1 MKKLATLLFFL
12 IIATSVHQVWADEVD
27 STTHLKYTVSGGEVT
42 VTGFDDEFTPPA
54 DYALVIPNEIA
65 SMPVV
70 AIGDQAFLDQTTIS
84 SITIGDNVRSI
95 GTDAV
100 RRCTSLTSIIFS
112 SETNLTTIG
121 ESAFRG
127 CQATSIVIPEG
138 VTTLGNWAIGV
149 CSLLE
154 SVTLPSTL
162 TTIGSGTF
170 NYNPKLNNVSVP
182 ASVTSISEYA
192 FDNCTGLT
200 SITIPNGPTSIGQ
213 YAFRNCNQL
222 TSITIPSSVLSVGN
236 YAFYL
241 CSGLT
246 EITIPN
252 GVTTLGNYVFREC
265 TSLEEATIPGS
276 VTSVGT
282 KIFEGC
288 SAIRSLNLNCRNIPD
303 NCASYKTTLESVV
316 IGANVRT
323 IGTAAFRG
331 CSALASVTFA
341 PAGSLTTIGDQAF
354 MDDTSLTG
362 ITIPNTVTSMGTKI
376 FWACTALAT
385 VTFEDGFSMTYLPTS
400 MFQACSTLTSV
411 SIPSGITSVGESV
424 FYDCTSLP
432 SITIPASV
440 TSIGAHAFRNC
451 SLLASV
457 TFEDGCHIT
466 SIPNYCFD
474 YCIVL
479 GNVSIPS
486 TVTSIGSYAFDNCR
500 AFTSV
505 SLPSGVTSI
514 GEYAFRNCN
523 QLTSF
528 TIPSGV
534 TSIGQMALSY
544 LTGIT
549 SIEIPSSVKTVGQSV
564 FKGCSNLTTVTF
576 AAGSKLTA
584 LSQYMFEICTSLET
598 ITIPSSVTTIGYQ
611 PFKGCTAFRSIVIP
625 RTVTHLDETYTFYGL
640 TALESVTFEEPC
652 QITTFPNSTFSG
664 CTSLA
669 SFTVPS
675 SITTIGPYAFQGCTS
690 LTSFSIPS
698 TVKAVEHRSFLD
710 CSSLANLTIANGV
723 ESIGDLAFQG
733 TALTSVTVPNSV
745 SSLGNDLF
753 NGCSSLM
760 MIDMSRTE
768 RVAALYGLTTIN
780 RTSAGIF
787 NGIPAACEVI
797 LPPYCRA
804 TGDHVTVSD
813 PPAEGALTTAADGYY
828 ELYTANHWRLFS
840 YIALGRNGYANARM
854 MADIDLGDDQSRIG
868 TNSTANSGWFRGVFD
883 GQGHTLTVAYVE
895 PGENECAPFNKIN
908 GATIRNLKVTGTINL
923 TGYGYHTAG
932 IASASWGTSTIEH
945 CWSDIT
951 IGSNGDGGE
960 AGAIVGCH
968 KGGTLTIT
976 DCLFTGSIA
985 GSGGWNGC
993 FVGYSDSGTLTQTN
1007 CLSTGTF
1014 SYPSSNRNFRGTHV
1028 NCYVK
1033 QYPVALV
1040 DGITRATDE
1049 NLADGTVATAL
1060 QAGRGDIV
1068 WVQDPDLNTPMLKLF
1083 ASPFPPVNISA
1094 TSATFWG
1101 EDKYVTTFYSA
1112 ASAYQLPSGAKAY
1125 TAALDGESVVFYR
1138 IGTDGRVIPAGT
1150 AAIIVAD
1157 DSNLELAGVYTAVTA
1172 KAGNILQ
1179 GSAIDVA
1186 VTAGKVDDKT
1196 PYVLGV
1202 NGGVLGLYKFTGSSI
1217 PAGKAYYLKSE

>member
-1 MKKLATLLFFL
+1 MKRSSTIILLALFVPVFQ
-12 IIATSVHQVWADEVD
+12 AMADEVD
-27 STTHLKYTVSGGEVT
+27 PTTHLKYTVSESEVT

-70 AIGDQAFLDQTTIS
+70 S
-84 SITIGDNVRSI
+84 
-95 GTDAV
+95 
-100 RRCTSLTSIIFS
+100 
-112 SETNLTTIG
+112 IG
-121 ESAFRG
+121 ESAFMG
-127 CQATSIVIPEG
+127 K
-138 VTTLGNWAIGV
+138 TTV
-149 CSLLE
+149 V
-154 SVTLPSTL
+154 SVTIPST
-162 TTIGSGTF
+162 
-170 NYNPKLNNVSVP
+170 
-182 ASVTSISEYA
+182 VTSIGASAFESCSELETA
-192 FDNCTGLT
+192 TFADGIILT
-200 SITIPNGPTSIGQ
+200 DIPSRCFYYCSKLEG
-213 YAFRNCNQL
+213 
-222 TSITIPSSVLSVGN
+222 ITIPSSVTTVGTSAFYHCDAITSLTIPSNIRTISDYGFDNCRGLTSVTIESGVTSLGGWSFRSCRQLTEFIIPSSVTTIGT
-236 YAFYL
+236 YAFSY
-241 CSGLT
+241 C
-246 EITIPN
+246 
-252 GVTTLGNYVFREC
+252 V
-265 TSLEEATIPGS
+265 SLEEVTIPSS
-276 VTSVGT
+276 VTSIGNY
-282 KIFEGC
+282 IFNEC
-288 SAIRSLNLNCRNIPD
+288 SALRELNINCRNIPD

-323 IGTAAFRG
+323 IGSAAFRG
-331 CSALASVTFA
+331 CTALTSVTFA
-341 PAGSLTTIGDQAF
+341 PAGSLITIGGQAF

-362 ITIPNTVTSMGTKI
+362 ITIPNTVTSLGDKL
-376 FWACTALAT
+376 FWACSSLAS

-400 MFQACSTLTSV
+400 MFQACSALTSV

-440 TSIGAHAFRNC
+440 TSIGANAFRNC
-451 SLLASV
+451 SLLASA

-474 YCIVL
+474 HCIVL

-505 SLPSGVTSI
+505 SLPSGVTTI

-523 QLTSF
+523 LVTSF
-528 TIPSGV
+528 TIPAGV

-544 LTGIT
+544 LRSIT
-549 SIEIPSSVKTVGQSV
+549 SIEIPSSVKTVGQWV
-564 FKGCSNLTTVTF
+564 FNGCSNLATVTF
-576 AAGSKLTA
+576 AADSRLTA
-584 LSQYMFEICTSLET
+584 LSKYMFQDCTSLET
-598 ITIPSSVTTIGYQ
+598 ITIPSSVTAIGYS
-611 PFKGCTAFRSIVIP
+611 PFKGCTSLESIVIP
-625 RTVTHLDETYTFYGL
+625 RTVASMDTYTFDGCTSL
-640 TALESVTFEEPC
+640 NSVTFEEPS
-652 QITTFPNSTFSG
+652 QITIIPNSAFQNCSALATITFP
-664 CTSLA
+664 
-669 SFTVPS
+669 S
-675 SITTIGPYAFQGCTS
+675 SVTEIAPYAFNGCSS
-690 LTSFSIPS
+690 LDDIVIPS
-698 TVKAVEHRSFLD
+698 HVKTVNHRSFLN
-710 CSSLANLTIANGV
+710 CSSLSDLTISNGV
-723 ESIGDLAFQG
+723 ETISDLAFQG
-733 TALTSVTVPNSV
+733 TDLTSVTVPNSV
-745 SSLGNDLF
+745 STLGNDLF
-753 NGCSSLM
+753 NGCSNLM
-760 MIDMSRTE
+760 LIDMSRTE

-780 RTSAGIF
+780 RTSTGIF

-828 ELYTANHWRLFS
+828 ELYTADHWRLFS
-840 YIALGRNGYANARM
+840 YIAQGLNGWANARM
-854 MADIDLGDDQSRIG
+854 MADINLGSDQSRIG
-868 TNSTANSGWFRGVFD
+868 TNTNDNSGCFRGVFD
-883 GQGHTLTVAYVE
+883 GLGHTLTVAFSE
-895 PGENECAPFNKIN
+895 PGEHMICAPFNKIN
-908 GATIRNLKVTGTINL
+908 GATIRNLHVAGTVAVTF
-923 TGYGYHTAG
+923 YGYHPAG
-932 IASASWGTSTIEH
+932 IVSASWGTSTIER
-945 CWSDIT
+945 CWSDVA
-951 IGSNGDGGE
+951 IGGTGEDWRE
-960 AGAIVGCH
+960 AGAFVGCH

-976 DCLFTGSIA
+976 DCLFTGSIS
-985 GSGGWNGC
+985 GRGGWNGC
-993 FVGYSDSGTLTQTN
+993 FVGYSNSGTLTQTN

-1014 SYPSSNRNFRGTHV
+1014 TYEGTNSNFRGTHV

-1033 QYPVALV
+1033 TFPKSLV

-1049 NLADGTVATAL
+1049 NLADGTVAAAL
-1060 QAGRGDIV
+1060 QASRGDVV
-1068 WVQDPDLNTPMLKLF
+1068 WVQDPDLNTPMLAIF

-1138 IGTDGRVIPAGT
+1138 IGTDGRIIPAGT

>member
-1 MKKLATLLFFL
+1 MKRSSTIILLALFVPVFQ
-12 IIATSVHQVWADEVD
+12 AMADEVD
-27 STTHLKYTVSGGEVT
+27 PTTHLKYTVSESEVT

-54 DYALVIPNEIA
+54 DYALVIPDEIA
-65 SMPVV
+65 DMPVV
-70 AIGDQAFLDQTTIS
+70 AVGNAAFIDRTDITTLHIGK
-84 SITIGDNVRSI
+84 NVRI
-95 GTDAV
+95 IDTDAF
-100 RRCTSLTSIIFS
+100 RRANEITSVTFAVDGVLES
-112 SETNLTTIG
+112 IG

-127 CQATSIVIPEG
+127 CSGLTAFVMPNT
-138 VTTLGNWAIGV
+138 VTTLGAYALQANANLASITL
-149 CSLLE
+149 SDHLTAL
-154 SVTLPSTL
+154 SVQC
-162 TTIGSGTF
+162 IC
-170 NYNPKLNNVSVP
+170 
-182 ASVTSISEYA
+182 
-192 FDNCTGLT
+192 NCPLLT
-200 SITIPNGPTSIGQ
+200 SIV
-213 YAFRNCNQL
+213 
-222 TSITIPSSVLSVGN
+222 IPSSVLSVGN
-236 YAFYL
+236 YAFYQ

-252 GVTTLGNYVFREC
+252 SVTTLGNYVFREC

-303 NCASYKTTLESVV
+303 DCVSYKTTLESVV

-323 IGTAAFRG
+323 IGSAAFRG
-331 CSALASVTFA
+331 CTALTSVTFA
-341 PAGSLTTIGDQAF
+341 PAGSLITIGGQAF

-362 ITIPNTVTSMGTKI
+362 ITIPNTVTSLGDKL
-376 FWACTALAT
+376 FWACSSLAS

-400 MFQACSTLTSV
+400 MFQSCSSLDGIT
-411 SIPSGITSVGESV
+411 IPSGITTLGDSV
-424 FYDCTSLP
+424 FYDCTSLS

-440 TSIGAHAFRNC
+440 TSIGVNVFRNC
-451 SLLASV
+451 TSLASA
-457 TFEDGCHIT
+457 TFADGSHIT

-474 YCIVL
+474 HCIVL
-479 GNVSIPS
+479 GNVDIPS
-486 TVTSIGSYAFDNCR
+486 TVTSIGNYAFDNCR

-505 SLPSGVTSI
+505 SLPSGVTTI

-611 PFKGCTAFRSIVIP
+611 PFKGCTSLESIVIP
-625 RTVTHLDETYTFYGL
+625 RTVASMDTYTFDGC
-640 TALESVTFEEPC
+640 TSLESVTFEEPS
-652 QITTFPNSTFSG
+652 QITIIPNSTFQNCSA
-664 CTSLA
+664 LA
-669 SFTVPS
+669 TITIPS
-675 SITTIGPYAFQGCTS
+675 SVTEIAPYAFNGCSS
-690 LTSFSIPS
+690 LDDIVIPS
-698 TVKAVEHRSFLD
+698 NVKTVNHRSFLN
-710 CSSLANLTIANGV
+710 CSSLSDLTIANGV
-723 ESIGDLAFQG
+723 ETIGDLAFQG
-733 TALTSVTVPNSV
+733 TDLTSVTVPNSV

-780 RTSAGIF
+780 RTSTGIF

-804 TGDHVTVSD
+804 TGDHVTISD

-828 ELYTANHWRLFS
+828 ELYTADHWRLFS
-840 YIALGRNGYANARM
+840 YIAQGLNGWANARM
-854 MADIDLGDDQSRIG
+854 MADINLGSDQSRIG
-868 TNSTANSGWFRGVFD
+868 TNTNDNSGCFRGVFD
-883 GQGHTLTVAYVE
+883 GLGHTLTVAFSE
-895 PGENECAPFNKIN
+895 PGEHNICAPFNKIN
-908 GATIRNLKVTGTINL
+908 GATIRNLHVAGTVAVTF
-923 TGYGYHTAG
+923 YGYHPAG
-932 IASASWGTSTIEH
+932 IVSASWGTSTIER
-945 CWSDIT
+945 CWSDVA
-951 IGSNGDGGE
+951 IGGTGEDWRE
-960 AGAIVGCH
+960 AGAFVGCH

-976 DCLFTGSIA
+976 DCLFTGSIS
-985 GSGGWNGC
+985 GRGGWNGC
-993 FVGYSDSGTLTQTN
+993 FVGYSNSGTLTQTN

-1014 SYPSSNRNFRGTHV
+1014 TYEGTNSNFRGTHV

-1033 QYPVALV
+1033 TFPKSLV

-1049 NLADGTVATAL
+1049 NLADGTVAAAL
-1060 QAGRGDIV
+1060 QASRGDVV
-1068 WVQDPDLNTPMLKLF
+1068 WVQDPDLNTPMLAIF

-1138 IGTDGRVIPAGT
+1138 IGTDGRIIPAGT

>member
-1 MKKLATLLFFL
+1 MRKITGVFSIFAILTASPAL
-12 IIATSVHQVWADEVD
+12 WADEID
-27 STTHLKYTVSGGEVT
+27 ATTHLKYTVSSGEVT
-42 VTGFDDEFTPPA
+42 VTGFDPDFTPPA
-54 DYALVIPNEIA
+54 DYALVIPDEIVD
-65 SMPVV
+65 MPVV
-70 AIGDQAFLDQTTIS
+70 AVGNAAFIDRTDIITLHIGK
-84 SITIGDNVRSI
+84 NVRI
-95 GTDAV
+95 IDTDAF
-100 RRCTSLTSIIFS
+100 RRANEITSVTFAVDGVLES
-112 SETNLTTIG
+112 IG
-121 ESAFRG
+121 ESAVRG
-127 CQATSIVIPEG
+127 CSGLTTFVMPNT
-138 VTTLGNWAIGV
+138 VTTLGAYALQANANLASITL
-149 CSLLE
+149 SDHLTAL
-154 SVTLPSTL
+154 SVQC
-162 TTIGSGTF
+162 IC
-170 NYNPKLNNVSVP
+170 
-182 ASVTSISEYA
+182 
-192 FDNCTGLT
+192 NCPLLT
-200 SITIPNGPTSIGQ
+200 SIV
-213 YAFRNCNQL
+213 
-222 TSITIPSSVLSVGN
+222 IPSSVLSVGN
-236 YAFYL
+236 YAFYQ

-303 NCASYKTTLESVV
+303 DCASYKTTLESVV

-323 IGTAAFRG
+323 IGSAAFRG
-331 CSALASVTFA
+331 CTALTSVSFA
-341 PAGSLTTIGDQAF
+341 PAGSLTTMGGQAF

-362 ITIPNTVTSMGTKI
+362 ITIPNTVTSLGDKL
-376 FWACTALAT
+376 FWACSSLAT

-400 MFQACSTLTSV
+400 MFQSCSSLDGIT
-411 SIPSGITSVGESV
+411 IPSGITTLGDSV
-424 FYDCTSLP
+424 FYDCTSLS

-440 TSIGAHAFRNC
+440 TSIGSSVFRNC
-451 SLLASV
+451 TSLASA
-457 TFEDGCHIT
+457 TFADGCHIT
-466 SIPNYCFD
+466 TIPSHCFRA
-474 YCIVL
+474 CSAL
-479 GNVSIPS
+479 GNVNIPS
-486 TVTSIGSYAFDNCR
+486 TVTTIDSYAFDNCR

-611 PFKGCTAFRSIVIP
+611 PFKGCTAFRSIIIP
-625 RTVTHLDETYTFYGL
+625 RTVTHLDETYTFYDL

-768 RVAALYGLTTIN
+768 RVAALYGLATIN
-780 RTSAGIF
+780 RSAPGIF
-787 NGIPAACEVI
+787 KGIPAACEVI
-797 LPPYCRA
+797 LPPYCMA
-804 TGDHVTVSD
+804 TGDHVTIT
-813 PPAEGALTTAADGYY
+813 PPGENPLTQAVDGYY
-828 ELYTANHWRLFS
+828 ELSTAEHWRLFS
-840 YIALGRNGYANARM
+840 YIALGKNGWANARM
-854 MADIDLGDDQSRIG
+854 TADINLGDDQSRIG
-868 TNSTANSGWFRGVFD
+868 TPANANSGWYRGIFD

-895 PGENECAPFNKIN
+895 TGENNLCAPFNKIN

-923 TGYGYHTAG
+923 TFYGYHPAG
-932 IASASWGTSTIEH
+932 IVSASWGTSTLENL
-945 CWSDIT
+945 WSDIT
-951 IGSNGDGGE
+951 ISGIGADWRE

-968 KGGTLTIT
+968 KNGALTLN
-976 DCLFTGSIA
+976 DCLFTGHIG

-993 FVGYSDSGTLTQTN
+993 FIGYCDQVAATQNN

-1014 SYPSSNRNFRGTHV
+1014 TYEGTSSNFRGTHV

-1033 QYPVALV
+1033 SFPKSLV
-1040 DGITRATDE
+1040 DGITLATDE
-1049 NLADGTVATAL
+1049 NLADGTVAAAL
-1060 QAGRGDIV
+1060 QAGRSEAV
-1068 WVQDPDLNTPMLKLF
+1068 WVQDPVLNTPMLVAF
-1083 ASPFPPVNISA
+1083 ASPLPPVEVTASPA
-1094 TSATFWG
+1094 TIWG
-1101 EDKYVTTFYSA
+1101 DDVYVSTFYSGTTSYA
-1112 ASAYQLPSGAKAY
+1112 LPADAYAY
-1125 TAALDGESVVFYR
+1125 TAELDGESVVFYR
-1138 IGTDGRVIPAGT
+1138 LGVEGNVIPAGT
-1150 AAIIVAD
+1150 AAIIV
-1157 DSNLELAGVYTAVTA
+1157 SKSSSVELSGLYSTAVTA
-1172 KAGNILQ
+1172 KDGNILE
-1179 GSAIDVA
+1179 GSDTDVT
-1186 VTAGKVDDKT
+1186 VSAGKVDSKI

-1202 NGGVLGLYKFTGSSI
+1202 SGGTLGLYRFSGDSI
-1217 PAGKAYYLKSE
+1217 PAGKAYYLKNE

>member
-1 MKKLATLLFFL
+1 MVLALFASL
-12 IIATSVHQVWADEVD
+12 QQAWADEVD
-27 STTHLKYTVSGGEVT
+27 PTTHLKYTVSSGEVT
-42 VTGFDDEFTPPA
+42 VTGFDDAFTPPA
-54 DYALVIPNEIA
+54 DYPLVIPDEIA
-65 SMPVV
+65 GMPVV
-70 AIGDQAFLDQTTIS
+70 SVGNAAFIDRTDFTTLYIGK
-84 SITIGDNVRSI
+84 NVRTI
-95 GTDAV
+95 DMDAF
-100 RRCTSLTSIIFS
+100 RRTTGMTSVTFAVDGVLES
-112 SETNLTTIG
+112 IG

-127 CQATSIVIPEG
+127 CEGLTSFIMPNTVTTVGAYVLQANANLASITLSDHLTALSVNCICNCPLLTSIEIP
-138 VTTLGNWAIGV
+138 
-149 CSLLE
+149 S
-154 SVTLPSTL
+154 
-162 TTIGSGTF
+162 
-170 NYNPKLNNVSVP
+170 
-182 ASVTSISEYA
+182 SVTSI
-192 FDNCTGLT
+192 
-200 SITIPNGPTSIGQ
+200 
-213 YAFRNCNQL
+213 
-222 TSITIPSSVLSVGN
+222 GN
-236 YAFYL
+236 YAFNL

-303 NCASYKTTLESVV
+303 DCASYKTTLESVV

-362 ITIPNTVTSMGTKI
+362 ITIPNTVTSMGTKV

-400 MFQACSTLTSV
+400 MFQACSALTSV

-440 TSIGAHAFRNC
+440 TSIGANAFRNC
-451 SLLASV
+451 SLLASA

-474 YCIVL
+474 HCIVL

-486 TVTSIGSYAFDNCR
+486 TVTSIGDYAFDNCR

-505 SLPSGVTSI
+505 SLPSGVTTI

-534 TSIGQMALSY
+534 TSIGKMALSY

-549 SIEIPSSVKTVGQSV
+549 SIEIPSSVKTVGQWV
-564 FKGCSNLTTVTF
+564 FNGCSNLATVTF
-576 AAGSKLTA
+576 AAGSRLTA
-584 LSQYMFEICTSLET
+584 LSKYMFQDCTSLET

-625 RTVTHLDETYTFYGL
+625 RTVTHLDETYTFYDL

-760 MIDMSRTE
+760 LIDMSRTE

-780 RTSAGIF
+780 RTSTGIF

-828 ELYTANHWRLFS
+828 ELYTADHWRLFS
-840 YIALGRNGYANARM
+840 YIAQGLNGWANARM
-854 MADIDLGDDQSRIG
+854 MADINLGSDQSRIG
-868 TNSTANSGWFRGVFD
+868 TNTNDNSGCFRGVFD
-883 GQGHTLTVAYVE
+883 GLGHTLTVAFSE
-895 PGENECAPFNKIN
+895 PGEHNICAPFNKIN
-908 GATIRNLKVTGTINL
+908 GATIRNLHVAGTVAVTF
-923 TGYGYHTAG
+923 YGYHPAG
-932 IASASWGTSTIEH
+932 IVSASWGTSTIER
-945 CWSDIT
+945 CWSDVA
-951 IGSNGDGGE
+951 IGGTGEDWRE
-960 AGAIVGCH
+960 AGAFVGCH

-976 DCLFTGSIA
+976 DCLFTGSIS
-985 GSGGWNGC
+985 GRGGWNGC

-1014 SYPSSNRNFRGTHV
+1014 TYEGTNSNFRGTHV

-1033 QYPVALV
+1033 TFPKSLV

-1083 ASPFPPVNISA
+1083 ASPLPPLAITA
-1094 TSATFWG
+1094 TSATIWG
-1101 EDKYVTTFYSA
+1101 EDRYVTSFYSGTTP
-1112 ASAYQLPSGAKAY
+1112 YQLPEGSFAY
-1125 TAALDGESVVFYR
+1125 TVELDGDNVVFYR
-1138 IGTDGRVIPAGT
+1138 IGDGSVIPAAT
-1150 AAIIVAD
+1150 AAIIVSD
-1157 DSNLELAGVYTAVTA
+1157 DSSITMSGLYSTAVTA
-1172 KAGNILQ
+1172 RGSSILL
-1179 GSAIDVA
+1179 GSDTPVA
-1186 VTAGKVDDKT
+1186 VTEGKVEDKT
-1196 PYVLGV
+1196 PYVIGIS
-1202 NGGVLGLYKFTGSSI
+1202 GGVLGLYRFSGESI
-1217 PAGKAYYLKSE
+1217 PAGKAYYLKAE